1 MKKNLIIITA
11 LLALF
16 SNIANAQK
24 GAKVEPTY
32 VSATAKVDK
41 YYTEEELQKFG
52 KDFSKEFQRQIE
64 SKHVFGLRSPAPGPL
79 VCSKRV
85 ATSAGGVCVILEL
98 PCNCR
103 MVPVWVHFR
112 STPWMDR
119 WPDDVVF
126 RVALGPVYR

>member
-1 MKKNLIIITA
+1 MNP
-11 LLALF
+11 LF
-16 SNIANAQK
+16 VGFQVGNKIGEREKREERKREEREREIKRKREREGASKRQK
-24 GAKVEPTY
+24 
-32 VSATAKVDK
+32 
-41 YYTEEELQKFG
+41 
-52 KDFSKEFQRQIE
+52 QIE
-64 SKHVFGLRSPAPGPL
+64 SNYVFSLRSPAPGPL